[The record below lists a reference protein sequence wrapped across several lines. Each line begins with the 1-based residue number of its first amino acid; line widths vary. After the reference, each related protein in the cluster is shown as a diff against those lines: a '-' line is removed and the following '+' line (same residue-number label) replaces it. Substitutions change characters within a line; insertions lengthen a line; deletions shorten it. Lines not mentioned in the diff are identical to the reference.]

1 MKEVK
6 NGRNIYL
13 ALQAMREN
21 SLGDELQY
29 DYGVKDLPWRKQGR
43 DPNKFLR
50 PVSAKIIVFSR
61 VSDEV
66 HLNRSVLY
74 FLMVDLT

>member
-1 MKEVK
+1 MFLLIFSVDATFSNGLGRLGNDAPSNKANCICCMKEVK

-29 DYGVKDLPWRKQGR
+29 DYGVKDLP
-43 DPNKFLR
+43 
-50 PVSAKIIVFSR
+50 
-61 VSDEV
+61 
-66 HLNRSVLY
+66 
-74 FLMVDLT
+74 